1 MANSLEIIKN
11 ILVNEMNLPKT
22 RVWAYNADMDLPK
35 DNKLFVILHYGE
47 RRPISNNVKYV
58 STDEGLEEHQSMN
71 VVDDVIISLLSRGT
85 DARERAHE
93 VHLAFRSTY
102 SQQRQAKEH
111 VHISTLGDV
120 YDASFLEA
128 TSRIN
133 RFDCRVRVFN
143 SFDKIKTIDYYDKFP
158 NTSVVEVTTNIEP

>member
-11 ILVNEMNLPKT
+11 ILCEEMNLAKT
-22 RVWAYNADMDLPK
+22 RVWAYNADVDLPK
-35 DNKLFVILHYGE
+35 DSKLFVILHYGE

-58 STDEGLEEHQSMN
+58 STDTGLEEHQSMN
-71 VVDDVIISLLSRGT
+71 VAEDVIISLLSRGV

-93 VHLAFRSTY
+93 VHMAFRSTY

-111 VHISTLGDV
+111 VHISLLGDV

-158 NTSVVEVTTNIEP
+158 NTSQVEVTTKIEP

>member
-11 ILVNEMNLPKT
+11 ILCEEMNLPKT
-22 RVWAYNADMDLPK
+22 RVWAYNADVDLPK
-35 DNKLFVILHYGE
+35 DSKLFVILHYGE

-58 STDEGLEEHQSMN
+58 STDTGLEEHQSMN
-71 VVDDVIISLLSRGT
+71 VAEDVIISLLSRGV

-93 VHLAFRSTY
+93 VHMAFRSTY

-111 VHISTLGDV
+111 VHISLLGDV

-158 NTSVVEVTTNIEP
+158 NTSQVEVITKIEP

>member
-11 ILVNEMNLPKT
+11 ILVNEMNLPKI
-22 RVWAYNADMDLPK
+22 RVWAYNANMDLPK

-47 RRPISNNVKYV
+47 RRPISNNAKYV

-71 VVDDVIISLLSRGT
+71 VAEDVIISLLSRGT

-93 VHLAFRSTY
+93 VHMAFRSTY

-111 VHISTLGDV
+111 VHISILGDV

-133 RFDCRVRVFN
+133 RFDCRVRVFT

-158 NTSVVEVTTNIEP
+158 YTSVVEVTTNIEP

>member
-1 MANSLEIIKN
+1 
-11 ILVNEMNLPKT
+11 MNLPKT

-93 VHLAFRSTY
+93 VHMAFRSTY

-111 VHISTLGDV
+111 VHISILGDV

>member
-1 MANSLEIIKN
+1 MTNSLEIIKN

-35 DNKLFVILHYGE
+35 DNKLFIILHYGE

-93 VHLAFRSTY
+93 VHMAFRSTY

-111 VHISTLGDV
+111 VHISILGDV

-158 NTSVVEVTTNIEP
+158 NASVVEVITNIEP

>member
-1 MANSLEIIKN
+1 MTNSLEIIKN

-35 DNKLFVILHYGE
+35 DNKLFIILHYGE

-93 VHLAFRSTY
+93 VHMAFRSTY

-111 VHISTLGDV
+111 VHISILGDV
-120 YDASFLEA
+120 SDASFLEA

>member
-11 ILVNEMNLPKT
+11 ILVNEMDLPKT

-93 VHLAFRSTY
+93 VHMAFKSTY

-111 VHISTLGDV
+111 VHISILGDV

>member
-71 VVDDVIISLLSRGT
+71 IVDDVIISLLSRGT

-93 VHLAFRSTY
+93 VHMAFRSTY

-111 VHISTLGDV
+111 VHISILGDV

>member
-11 ILVNEMNLPKT
+11 ILCEEMNLPKT
-22 RVWAYNADMDLPK
+22 RVWAYNSAVDLPK

-58 STDEGLEEHQSMN
+58 TTDTGLEEHQSMN
-71 VVDDVIISLLSRGT
+71 VAEDVIISLLSRGV

-93 VHLAFRSTY
+93 VHMAFRSTY

-111 VHISTLGDV
+111 VHISLLGDV

-143 SFDKIKTIDYYDKFP
+143 SFDKIKTIDYFDKFP
-158 NTSVVEVTTNIEP
+158 NTSQVEVITKIEP

>member
-11 ILVNEMNLPKT
+11 ILCEEMNLAKT
-22 RVWAYNADMDLPK
+22 RVWAYNADVDLPK
-35 DNKLFVILHYGE
+35 DSKLFVILHYGE

-58 STDEGLEEHQSMN
+58 STDTGLEEHQSMN
-71 VVDDVIISLLSRGT
+71 VAEDVIISLLSRGV

-93 VHLAFRSTY
+93 VHMAFRSTY

-111 VHISTLGDV
+111 VHISLLGDV

-158 NTSVVEVTTNIEP
+158 NTSQVEVITKIEP

>member
-11 ILVNEMNLPKT
+11 ILVNEMEVPKT

-35 DNKLFVILHYGE
+35 DNKLFIILHYGE

-58 STDEGLEEHQSMN
+58 STDEGLEEHLSMN
-71 VVDDVIISLLSRGT
+71 VAEDVIISLLSRGVE
-85 DARERAHE
+85 ARERAHE
-93 VHLAFRSTY
+93 VHMAFRSTY
-102 SQQRQAKEH
+102 AQQVQAKEH
-111 VHISTLGDV
+111 VHISLLGDV

-128 TSRIN
+128 ASRIN

-143 SFDKIKTIDYYDKFP
+143 SFAKIKTVDYFDKFP
-158 NTSVVEVTTNIEP
+158 NTSQVEVITKIEP

>member
-93 VHLAFRSTY
+93 VHMAFRSTY

-111 VHISTLGDV
+111 VHISILGDV

>member
-11 ILVNEMNLPKT
+11 ILCEEMNLAKT
-22 RVWAYNADMDLPK
+22 RVWAYNSAVDLPK

-58 STDEGLEEHQSMN
+58 ATDTGLEEHQSMN
-71 VVDDVIISLLSRGT
+71 VAEDVIISLLSRGV

-93 VHLAFRSTY
+93 VHMAFRSTY

-111 VHISTLGDV
+111 VHISLLGDV

-143 SFDKIKTIDYYDKFP
+143 SFDKIKTIDYFDKFP
-158 NTSVVEVTTNIEP
+158 NTSQVEVITKIEP